1 MKTFLDQN
9 DLRRLITR
17 IKESLVLKADKTAI
31 PTKLSDLEDD
41 SVQNSIA
48 YASESSW
55 ASSSGYADNAY
66 ISSCSV
72 GDVDGNN
79 IKETYAT
86 KKEVST
92 VESIA
97 KGRATGY
104 VFDTLSDLETW
115 LEDLENTA
123 KLVLGDNLYIR
134 ATDVPDYWWDGAEKQ
149 ILETQKV
156 DLSEYATKEEIPDAI
171 SDLQDNTKIQPI
183 EEALF
188 AVHSDTT
195 NRANEDSNGNVIT
208 DTYATKEE
216 LGDVEEALND
226 SIALC
231 DSYISWEVPV

>member
-17 IKESLVLKADKTAI
+17 IKESLGLKADKTAI

-41 SVQNSIA
+41 SVQNPIA
-48 YASESSW
+48 YASESNW
-55 ASSSGYADNAY
+55 ASSSGYADGAY
-66 ISSCSV
+66 MSACSI
-72 GDVDGNN
+72 GDVDGDN

-115 LEDLENTA
+115 LEDSENTA

-134 ATDVPDYWWDGAEKQ
+134 TTDVPDYWWDGAEKQ

-156 DLSEYATKEEIPDAI
+156 DLTEYAKTENVPTKL
-171 SDLQDNTKIQPI
+171 SDLEDDATVEHALVADN
-183 EEALF
+183 A
-188 AVHSDTT
+188 AVADTSWADGLG
-195 NRANEDSNGNVIT
+195 NSINE
-208 DTYATKEE
+208 TYATKSE